1 MDLIKPTPAVLAAHL
16 EQTLSPEQA
25 TLLHAVAAKATN
37 LHLPLYLVGGF
48 VRDLLLGRASL
59 DFDLVVVGDAIRFAR
74 KLKDDFGGRVTSHDR
89 FGTAIWH
96 LAGSRLTLAAG
107 QAADGDSVK
116 SLDLITARSEVYLKP
131 AALPTVAAG
140 SLSDDLRRRDFSIN
154 TLALR
159 LDGEHYGEL
168 CDEHGGFADLQ
179 HGLVRVLHP
188 GSFQDDPTRL
198 FRLVRYEQRLGFR
211 IETQTRELIPAAID
225 LIPKLSAERLRH
237 ELDLILE
244 EEKAPQMLARLAE
257 LNLLKTTHPTLR
269 WDPAVQARF
278 DSSWKA
284 VSFREQKV
292 PRRTLGWAFWLM
304 GLNPSEL
311 DSLEER
317 LHFTASLWATLRGAA
332 DLFQHVDAMV
342 REKNSLSTKRLDDYP
357 ARAVEAVKLALSE
370 GPARNLLGR
379 YLDTWRYIKPKTDGR
394 DLIRTGLLPG
404 PAYRILLEQLRAA
417 WLDGLVTTPDEE
429 QAYLKE
435 LLNTVPERSRK

>member
-1 MDLIKPTPAVLAAHL
+1 MHRIKPTPTTLAAQL
-16 EQTLSPEQA
+16 EQALLPAQA
-25 TLLHAVAAKATN
+25 SLLQAVAAQATS

-74 KLKDDFGGRVTSHDR
+74 KLKDNYGGRVTSHDR

-96 LAGSRLTLAAG
+96 LAGSHLALNAG
-107 QAADGDSVK
+107 QSAGGPPIVN
-116 SLDLITARSEVYLKP
+116 LDLISARSEVYKKP

-168 CDEHGGFADLQ
+168 CDEHGGFEDLQ
-179 HGLVRVLHP
+179 RGLVRVLHP

-198 FRLVRYEQRLGFR
+198 FRLVRYEQRLGFH
-211 IETQTRELIPAAID
+211 IEPETLELVPAALD

-257 LNLLKTTHPTLR
+257 LNLLWATHPALR

-278 DSSWKA
+278 GSSWTASSLPEHKI
-284 VSFREQKV
+284 
-292 PRRTLGWAFWLM
+292 PRLTLGWAFWLM
-304 GLNPSEL
+304 GLNPPEL

-317 LHFTASLWATLRGAA
+317 LHFTASLWATLCGAA
-332 DLFQHVDAMV
+332 DLFQKVDAMV
-342 REKNSLSTKRLDDYP
+342 GENNSLCTKRLDDYP
-357 ARAVEAVKLALSE
+357 ARAVEAVRLALSQ
-370 GPARNLLGR
+370 GPVRDLLGS
-379 YLDTWRYIKPKTDGR
+379 YLDTWRHIKPKTDGR
-394 DLIRTGLLPG
+394 DLIRTGLPPG
-404 PAYRILLEQLRAA
+404 PAYRTILEQLRAA

-429 QAYLKE
+429 QAYLQE
-435 LLNTVPERSRK
+435 LLTAVPARPRK